1 MYRQG
6 NLNRCAPP
14 LRGSSLH
21 FLGRGVLG
29 CILAVSL
36 LSGVAIS
43 QVAAPV
49 SELLPA
55 VGSIDFKDQFPV
67 DFETE
72 TETETETEGNDMFLA
87 LQLLREEV
95 RLLRGS
101 VETLEFRLQQV
112 KQQQLDDYL
121 DLDRR
126 LAVSTS
132 SEASNEDLAV
142 ADAGTSSS
150 NKISTNGSI
159 SSMPSLEAD
168 QDRQVKQDY
177 DLASALLLRERD
189 IVGATVAFRNHIV
202 KYPTSPFVANA
213 SYWLGEIFLLQGED
227 EQARLEFMRIVDDY
241 AGHPKEID
249 AKFKLGKI
257 YFQLGERARSRDLLE
272 SVVNSKAPAAD
283 KAKKYL
289 ELNF

>member
-1 MYRQG
+1 
-6 NLNRCAPP
+6 LNRYAP
-14 LRGSSLH
+14 LLGGSSLQ
-21 FLGRGVLG
+21 FFGSGALG
-29 CILAVSL
+29 CVFAVSL
-36 LSGVAIS
+36 LPSVATS
-43 QVAAPV
+43 QVVAPV
-49 SELLPA
+49 SELIPA
-55 VGSIDFKDQFPV
+55 VGNVDFKDQVPI

-72 TETETETEGNDMFLA
+72 TETETESETESEGTDMFLA

-126 LAVSTS
+126 LAVLTS
-132 SEASNEDLAV
+132 SEASNEDVAV
-142 ADAGTSSS
+142 ADAVTSSR
-150 NKISTNGSI
+150 NKISTSGSI
-159 SSMPSLEAD
+159 SSMPSSEAD
-168 QDRQVKQDY
+168 EDRQVKQDY

-213 SYWLGEIFLLQGED
+213 SYWLGEIFLLQGDD
-227 EQARLEFMRIVDDY
+227 EQARLEFTRIVDDY

-257 YFQLGERARSRDLLE
+257 YFQLGERARSRDFLE

-289 ELNF
+289 ESNF

>member
-1 MYRQG
+1 MHRKA
-6 NLNRCAPP
+6 NFNRHTR
-14 LRGSSLH
+14 LLGGSSLQI
-21 FLGRGVLG
+21 LGRATVG
-29 CILAVSL
+29 CVFAFSL
-36 LSGVAIS
+36 LPSVPLC

-49 SELLPA
+49 SDLTAQDADVDPKAQATMDLVA
-55 VGSIDFKDQFPV
+55 VPS
-67 DFETE
+67 
-72 TETETETEGNDMFLA
+72 GNDMFVA
-87 LQLLREEV
+87 LQSLREEL
-95 RLLRGS
+95 RLLRGT

-126 LAVSTS
+126 LAAQGLNITSNDDPAEVDAVMSSPDKIRNYGPVS
-132 SEASNEDLAV
+132 
-142 ADAGTSSS
+142 
-150 NKISTNGSI
+150 
-159 SSMPSLEAD
+159 SLSPPEMSHNLE
-168 QDRQVKQDY
+168 VKQDY

-189 IVGATVAFRNHIV
+189 IIGATLAFRNHIV

-227 EQARLEFMRIVDDY
+227 EQAKLEFTRIVDDY

-257 YFQLGERARSRDLLE
+257 YFQLGERARSRDLME
-272 SVVNSKAPAAD
+272 SVANSEAPVAV

-289 ELNF
+289 EANF

>member
-1 MYRQG
+1 M
-6 NLNRCAPP
+6 NRYAP
-14 LRGSSLH
+14 LLAGSYLQV
-21 FLGRGVLG
+21 LGRGVLG
-29 CILAVSL
+29 CIFVLSL
-36 LSGVAIS
+36 FPSVATS
-43 QVAAPV
+43 QIGAPV
-49 SELLPA
+49 SELTSA
-55 VGSIDFKDQFPV
+55 VGSIDPKDQVPV

-72 TETETETEGNDMFLA
+72 SEGNDMFVA
-87 LQLLREEV
+87 LQSLREEV

-132 SEASNEDLAV
+132 SEAANDDLVV
-142 ADAGTSSS
+142 ADGVTSSS

-159 SSMPSLEAD
+159 PTIPSLEAD

-227 EQARLEFMRIVDDY
+227 EQARLEFTRIVDDY
-241 AGHPKEID
+241 AGHPKEND

-257 YFQLGERARSRDLLE
+257 YFQLGERARARDFLE

>member
-1 MYRQG
+1 MHRKA
-6 NLNRCAPP
+6 NFNRYTR
-14 LRGSSLH
+14 LLVGSSLQI
-21 FLGRGVLG
+21 LGRVITG
-29 CILAVSL
+29 CVFAFSL
-36 LSGVAIS
+36 LPGVPLC

-49 SELLPA
+49 SDLTAQDADVDSKAQAIMDSGA
-55 VGSIDFKDQFPV
+55 VPSGS
-67 DFETE
+67 
-72 TETETETEGNDMFLA
+72 DMFVA
-87 LQLLREEV
+87 LQSLREEL
-95 RLLRGS
+95 RLLRGT

-126 LAVSTS
+126 LAAPGLNINSNDNPAAVDSVMSSPDEIRNSGSVS
-132 SEASNEDLAV
+132 
-142 ADAGTSSS
+142 
-150 NKISTNGSI
+150 
-159 SSMPSLEAD
+159 SLSPPEIG
-168 QDRQVKQDY
+168 QKLEVKQDY

-189 IVGATVAFRNHIV
+189 IIGATLAFRNHIV

-227 EQARLEFMRIVDDY
+227 EQARLEFTRIVDDY

-257 YFQLGERARSRDLLE
+257 YFQLGERARSRDLME
-272 SVVNSKAPAAD
+272 SVANSEAPVAV

-289 ELNF
+289 EANF